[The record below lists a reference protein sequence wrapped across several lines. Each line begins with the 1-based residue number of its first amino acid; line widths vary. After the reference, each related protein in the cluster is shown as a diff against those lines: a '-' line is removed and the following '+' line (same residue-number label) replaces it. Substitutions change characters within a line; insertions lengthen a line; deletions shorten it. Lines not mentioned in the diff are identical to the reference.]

1 MTYEQILDLGRRW
14 ADAERQGDIVALDA
28 LLADDFVAV
37 GPRGFVLNR
46 QQWLDRYR
54 SGNLKNEVFSWQ
66 DIAVRDYGEVAIAVG
81 VQAQQASFQG
91 HDASGRFRLTQIAV
105 RQAQR
110 WLIAGLHLSGP
121 IPDAPPSCA

>member
-1 MTYEQILDLGRRW
+1 MTHEQILALGRRW
-14 ADAERQGDIVALDA
+14 ADAERRGDVAALDA

-37 GPRGFVLNR
+37 GPRGFVLHR

-54 SGNLKNEVFSWQ
+54 PGNLKNEAFSWQ

-91 HDASGRFRLTQIAV
+91 HDASGRFRLTQIVV

-110 WLIAGLHLSGP
+110 WLIAGLHP
-121 IPDAPPSCA
+121 VAPSPPRRRAG

>member
-1 MTYEQILDLGRRW
+1 MTHEQILALGRRW

-121 IPDAPPSCA
+121 IPDAPPSRA